1 MFHEKISPE
10 LKYGLLGIITVI
22 AIKDIFFKLF
32 FIVWILR
39 SYYLWKTTLGKE
51 IYNEDFISKEFYK
64 KTKENRRNVF
74 SKNEKKGTVNNE
86 ELRNILIETG
96 NLQHIMFKDLIR
108 ELIKEK
114 VENIA
119 KIQEFSG
126 KDNKDPVEWIR
137 KFNRTAEANNW
148 KNEKKIAIAAT
159 HLTGIALEWYER
171 EKENIQQWHKD
182 EDNNSFEG
190 KFIKELTTNAKKE
203 KWMQEL
209 WEIKQG
215 KGETVNTYEIR
226 FKRLLNRVKDDIPEM
241 NRVTLFTRGLIPE
254 IYSLTV
260 LEGRSTLE
268 KVIDSAKRAEVS
280 TNYRNN
286 NSTKKGIV
294 NKNKRAINKR
304 RARQICNKCKKKE
317 HISKECNKEKTK
329 KRF

>member
-1 MFHEKISPE
+1 MKSLLLEGDFDKITESFVVLVIIRDMFFE
-10 LKYGLLGIITVI
+10 LIFII
-22 AIKDIFFKLF
+22 
-32 FIVWILR
+32 WILR

-51 IYNEDFISKEFYK
+51 IYNEDFISKEFYE

-74 SKNEKKGTVNNE
+74 GKNEKKGTVNNE

-148 KNEKKIAIAAT
+148 KDEKKITIAVT

-190 KFIKELTTNAKKE
+190 KFIKELTTNTKRKNGC
-203 KWMQEL
+203 KSC
-209 WEIKQG
+209 G
-215 KGETVNTYEIR
+215 K
-226 FKRLLNRVKDDIPEM
+226 LN
-241 NRVTLFTRGLIPE
+241 
-254 IYSLTV
+254 
-260 LEGRSTLE
+260 
-268 KVIDSAKRAEVS
+268 
-280 TNYRNN
+280 
-286 NSTKKGIV
+286 
-294 NKNKRAINKR
+294 
-304 RARQICNKCKKKE
+304 KKK
-317 HISKECNKEKTK
+317 K
-329 KRF
+329 KQ